1 VAKNSSFIARNRRS
15 VSTSTPIQTP
25 GHTTRFRSRPQ
36 GIDRGAWRPFGC
48 PSETGG
54 RVRASERVDRDEVF
68 LEVTRSI
75 CPVCKRVLDAEVN
88 A

>member
-1 VAKNSSFIARNRRS
+1 
-15 VSTSTPIQTP
+15 
-25 GHTTRFRSRPQ
+25 
-36 GIDRGAWRPFGC
+36 
-48 PSETGG
+48 
-54 RVRASERVDRDEVF
+54 VRASERVDRDEVF